1 MQAMNVKVLAPIAI
15 VAALGFGSLAPH
27 AQTAPQKIGFVN
39 VGDVLKAH
47 PGNAAVTAL
56 RTKGDAEL
64 APIDAQIKAIQAK
77 GTAATAAEKEQA
89 TLLVTNLNAKVKSYN
104 DQITKAVAPI
114 ETAVDTAVSATAK
127 AQGFSVVMDTVQA
140 GPSGTGLVIYADGS
154 TDMTAAV
161 IKNLKP

>member
-1 MQAMNVKVLAPIAI
+1 MNLKTLAPIAL

-39 VGDVLKAH
+39 VGEVLKAH

-56 RTKGDAEL
+56 RAKGDAEL
-64 APIDAQIKAIQAK
+64 KPLDTQIKAIQAK
-77 GTAATAAEKEQA
+77 GTAATAAEKDQMAQA
-89 TLLVTNLNAKVKSYN
+89 ITTLNAKIASYN

-114 ETAVDTAVSATAK
+114 ETAVDTAVSSTAK
-127 AQGFSVVMDTVQA
+127 TQGFSVVMDTVQA

-154 TDMTAAV
+154 TDLTAAV